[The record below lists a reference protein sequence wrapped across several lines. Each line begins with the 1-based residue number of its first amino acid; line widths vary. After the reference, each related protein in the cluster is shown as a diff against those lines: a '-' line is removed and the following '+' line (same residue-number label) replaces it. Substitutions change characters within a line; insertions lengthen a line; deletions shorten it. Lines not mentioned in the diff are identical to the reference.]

1 MLEEINEVYQ
11 AVKDGLFW
19 KTYKAGGQ
27 TAPAGS
33 GRVQPS
39 VAESLPEYCQYSGEL
54 FPLKGRKNKGR

>member
-19 KTYKAGGQ
+19 KKSYKGQ